1 MTNSKRRLI
10 GTLYGIGVTL
20 LVTGLYVLMV
30 TVVSAQGTEATPV
43 PTETSPDA
51 APTAVQSEKPRIY
64 DINGEPIT
72 PTGDNSYCMVCH
84 SRPWK
89 TVSLQDGS
97 IINLYVDPSTI
108 ASSVH
113 GTGNSVG
120 ALGCIDCHGESSF
133 PHSGLT
139 PPDERTYTLRTVQLC
154 VGCHVE
160 EAADLESGL
169 HEEAIRA
176 GNPNAALCT
185 DCHGAH
191 NIKPVVEQ
199 SELIAGVCGECHIST
214 LGEWRSS
221 AHVDIG
227 PLGCATCHSQHSQ
240 RIRAGNTSDELCLNC
255 HNEMP
260 DLWVHQQH
268 ASNDYPVGCTDCHMY
283 VPGHDDDETSA
294 RFVALDAG
302 LLPTGHTM
310 TLTSLP
316 CNTCHEKL
324 MVEGTWAQLGGDT
337 TALREERDALTRQ
350 IGELQLELNA
360 PAEEEGGDFVPLIQG
375 LMLGLGFGVTFAAV
389 FIARGSRP
397 HLVPPAPEPHEPPAG
412 DAPVEPVEPAA
423 AGEEVT
429 SDQADDSKEDVS

>member
-1 MTNSKRRLI
+1 MTIAKRRLI
-10 GTLYGIGVTL
+10 GTLCGIGITL
-20 LVTGLYVLMV
+20 IVTGIYMLMV
-30 TVVSAQGTEATPV
+30 TVTYAQSAGETPV
-43 PTETSPDA
+43 ATA
-51 APTAVQSEKPRIY
+51 AAVEPGLTVVPGEHPRIY

-72 PTGDNSYCMVCH
+72 PTGDNSYCLVCH

-89 TVSLQDGS
+89 SVSLQDGS

-108 ASSVH
+108 AASVH
-113 GTGNSVG
+113 GTSSSVG
-120 ALGCIDCHGESSF
+120 ALGCVDCHGENSF

-139 PPDERTYTLRTVQLC
+139 PTDERTYTLRTVQLC

-191 NIKPVVEQ
+191 NIQPVVEQ
-199 SELIAGVCGECHIST
+199 SELIAGVCGECHVST
-214 LGEWRSS
+214 LVEWRSS

-240 RIRAGNTSDELCLNC
+240 RIRAGSTADGLCLNC

-260 DLWVHQQH
+260 DQWVHQQH

-283 VPGHDDDETSA
+283 VPDHGEDSTIK
-294 RFVALDAG
+294 VALDPG
-302 LLPTGHTM
+302 VLPTGHTM

-316 CNTCHEKL
+316 CNTCHEQL
-324 MVEGTWAQLGGDT
+324 MVDGTWAQLGGDT
-337 TALREERDALTRQ
+337 IALQAERDELVTQ
-350 IGELQLELNA
+350 VTELQLELESA
-360 PAEEEGGDFVPLIQG
+360 PEAEQGDFVPLIQG

-389 FIARGSRP
+389 FIARGSSRTP
-397 HLVPPAPEPHEPPAG
+397 VELAEESSHVVPDVPAPEA
-412 DAPVEPVEPAA
+412 EPASSTETPSEERPNSD
-423 AGEEVT
+423 EEV
-429 SDQADDSKEDVS
+429 S